1 MRTVRRIPHA
11 TAKAAAMA
19 AGLLLLAPARTALG
33 QDDAL
38 DRIDTQLSFGSQDDS
53 VRARVSGTLDLEGY
67 SVSQPAQG
75 LLYDEGSQF
84 FVPRLSLFLD
94 AQLGA
99 HVYAFAQLRA
109 DNGFD
114 PGEGGPAVRLDEY
127 VLRYTPWESGALNL
141 QVGKFATVVG
151 NWTQRHGSWDNPFIT
166 APLPYENLT
175 GVWDVA
181 AARSVPQLES
191 WAGVRPMPTVGGA
204 FLRVRNNVPVIWGP
218 SYGSGAALLGE
229 LGKFDYAFE
238 AKNTSLSGRP
248 ETWSPTDTQ
257 WQHPTFSGRVGF
269 RPDEAWSVGF
279 SASEG
284 PYLQPSVGAVLAA
297 GRTLDQYLESVLG
310 QDVAYAWHHFQLWAE
325 VYEATFKIPG
335 VADVRTQAYY
345 VEAKYK
351 FTPQLFGAVRW
362 NQQLFSPVTAPTGM
376 TAEWGRNVWRVDAGP
391 GYRLTPHMQLKI
403 QYSAEY
409 QQAASRNW
417 GNLLAIQFTTRF

>member
-1 MRTVRRIPHA
+1 V
-11 TAKAAAMA
+11 AAALCLFALTRA
-19 AGLLLLAPARTALG
+19 ASG

-38 DRIDTQLSFGSQDDS
+38 DRIDSRLSFGSKDDG

-67 SVSQPAQG
+67 SVSQPGPG

-99 HVYAFAQLRA
+99 HVYAFAQMRA
-109 DNGFD
+109 DRGFD
-114 PGEGGPAVRLDEY
+114 PGENGPAVRLDEY
-127 VLRYTPWESGALNL
+127 VLRYTPWENGALNI

-151 NWTQRHGSWDNPFIT
+151 NWTLRHGSWDNPFIT

-181 AARSVPQLES
+181 AVRSVRQLQS

-204 FLRVRNNVPVIWGP
+204 FLDVNNNIPVIWGP

-229 LGKFDYAFE
+229 LGNFDYAFE

-248 ETWSPTDTQ
+248 ETWSPTDTE
-257 WQHPTFSGRVGF
+257 WQHPTFSGRVGY
-269 RPDEAWSVGF
+269 RPDETWSLGF

-284 PYLQPSVGAVLAA
+284 PYLRAGAEAA
-297 GRTLDQYLESVLG
+297 LPPGRTLDQYLEFVFG
-310 QDVAYAWHHFQLWAE
+310 QDVAYAWHHLQLWAE

-335 VADVRTQAYY
+335 VADVRTEAYY

-351 FTPQLFGAVRW
+351 FTPQLFGAIRW
-362 NQQLFSPVTAPTGM
+362 NQQLFSPVTTSTVTG
-376 TAEWGRNVWRVDAGP
+376 AEWGRSAWRVDVGP
-391 GYRLTPHMQLKI
+391 CYRLTPHVQLKL
-403 QYSAEY
+403 QYSTEY

-417 GNLLAIQFTTRF
+417 GNLLAIQLTTRF